1 MKTERAGSG
10 PSVQIR
16 APPCPR
22 RGRQLLFP
30 GFTLWPAVPSSSI
43 KSRLVEEGTFKVI
56 CVICVGPARSAP
68 RLCAHLRRS
77 AFPLLLLGPNED
89 HGGIF
94 APGRGTRNGNSHLTT
109 AFARRETRE
118 ATANHGMTTA

>member
-1 MKTERAGSG
+1 M
-10 PSVQIR
+10 QIR

-68 RLCAHLRRS
+68 RICAHLRRS
-77 AFPLLLLGPNED
+77 AFPLLLLGPDKD

-109 AFARRETRE
+109 AVARREHGGTRRETRKS
-118 ATANHGMTTA
+118 NSQLTTA